1 MDYKFM
7 DSDDLR
13 VLDENMQDAIRKI
26 DSMIDSF
33 AGFNQTEICCC
44 LNDAKDSIQDEQSKV
59 DQALT
64 EANRREEQEELNAYY
79 KQCY

>member
-1 MDYKFM
+1 M

-26 DSMIDSF
+26 DSIIDSF
-33 AGFNQTEICCC
+33 AGFKQSEICCC
-44 LNDAKDSIQDEQSKV
+44 LRDTKDSIRDEQTKV

-64 EANRREEQEELNAYY
+64 EANRQEEKEELNAYY